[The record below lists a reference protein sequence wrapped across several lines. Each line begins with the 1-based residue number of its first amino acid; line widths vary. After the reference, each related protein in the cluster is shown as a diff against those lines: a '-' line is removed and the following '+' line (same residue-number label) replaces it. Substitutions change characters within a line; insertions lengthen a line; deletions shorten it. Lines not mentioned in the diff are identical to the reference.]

1 MIDPI
6 SWNFSWPYIL
16 TAFIGGYSI
25 GSVPFGLIF
34 TKLSGLG
41 DIREIGS
48 GNIGATNVLRTG
60 KKGIAAATLLADI
73 LKGAFAALVGT
84 LFGPDIA
91 VVSALGAFLGH
102 LFPVWLKFK
111 GGKGVATAIGIILA
125 LSWTS
130 GLIAIIVWL
139 ITAILLRYSSLAA
152 LFAALV
158 TPFAAWWL
166 STPQFTELFALI
178 SVLIWLKHYSNISRL
193 LTGRETKIGSTSSS
207 RDEGINKN

>member
-6 SWNFSWPYIL
+6 SWNFAWPYIL

-25 GSVPFGLIF
+25 GSVPFGLVF

-41 DIREIGS
+41 DIRDIGS

-73 LKGAFAALVGT
+73 LKGAFAALVGA

-193 LTGRETKIGSTSSS
+193 LTGREAKIGSNSSS
-207 RDEGINKN
+207 RNEGVNEN